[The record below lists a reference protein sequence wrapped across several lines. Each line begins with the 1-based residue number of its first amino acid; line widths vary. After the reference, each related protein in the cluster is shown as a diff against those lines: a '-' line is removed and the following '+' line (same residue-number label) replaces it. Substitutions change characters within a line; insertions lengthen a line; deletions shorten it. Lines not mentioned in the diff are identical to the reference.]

1 MLRKLAALAALAAV
15 AAAAAP
21 ASALNPQPLPPK
33 QKYVYF
39 NKFGNVMLNP
49 QPLPPRYK
57 LYRYYFYRR

>member
-1 MLRKLAALAALAAV
+1 MMRNLAALAALAAF

-33 QKYVYF
+33 SLYLNKY
-39 NKFGNVMLNP
+39 GNVMLNP

-57 LYRYYFYRR
+57 LYYLHRR

>member
-1 MLRKLAALAALAAV
+1 MMRKPAVLAALAAFV
-15 AAAAAP
+15 AAAAP

-33 QKYVYF
+33 EKAIYL

-57 LYRYYFYRR
+57 LYYLYRR

>member
-1 MLRKLAALAALAAV
+1 MMRKLVVLAALAAF

-33 QKYVYF
+33 SIYA

-57 LYRYYFYRR
+57 YLQLYRR